1 MPPILIRD
9 HAVGHR
15 DYVRGLTGL
24 RGFAALWVFLYHAW
38 VYAEPRLMTV
48 SLGSVTIDLTPLFS
62 TGWAGVDFFFVLSA
76 FLLAL
81 PFAHWACGEGD
92 YPSIPRYIGRRF
104 KRIFPAYWAQLA
116 VLLALAAFTSLYALP
131 PARDIAAHAAMF
143 FNLPPWWVK
152 PMNSVWWTL
161 PTEFLFYVLLVPLAL
176 LLKTHLSRV
185 FLVALIGAAWAYR
198 WWITMVVQPP
208 SLDRQIDLVG
218 NTLGYLDIFIIGTL
232 CAFLYVRHGRGPGR
246 RPHPGLLLALGILG
260 VGLVLY
266 SIHWLYGSYWS
277 GHVLLFVKN
286 TLIGV
291 SIASIIMAIL
301 LGSRLA
307 NLLLTNRLMMHL
319 GIISYSIYLW
329 HFPIVA
335 GLARWSFIAEYP
347 GYRLPLLLAISVP
360 VTWLVAWCSYRFVER
375 PFLVRRRG
383 ARAQPS

>member
-1 MPPILIRD
+1 MPAFLIRD

-48 SLGSVTIDLTPLFS
+48 TLGDVTLDLTPLFS

-81 PFAHWACGEGD
+81 PFAHWACGEAD

-116 VLLALAAFTSLYALP
+116 ILLLVAATTAFYAFPSRESL
-131 PARDIAAHAAMF
+131 AAHAVMY
-143 FNLPPWWVK
+143 FNLPPWWVS
-152 PMNSVWWTL
+152 PLNGVWWTL
-161 PTEFLFYVLLVPLAL
+161 PTEFLFYVLLVPLSV
-176 LLKTHLSRV
+176 LLKNRAARAVLLS
-185 FLVALIGAAWAYR
+185 LVALAWLYR
-198 WWITMVVQPP
+198 WWVVEAFGQTQPGRVF
-208 SLDRQIDLVG
+208 SLMG

-232 CAFLYVRHGRGPGR
+232 CAFLYVRRGRGPGR
-246 RPHPGLLLALGILG
+246 RPHPGLLLALGVLG
-260 VGLVLY
+260 VLLVLY
-266 SIHWLYGSYWS
+266 SIHWLYGYYWS
-277 GHVLLFVKN
+277 GHILLFLKN

-291 SIASIIMAIL
+291 SISAIIMSIL

-307 NLLLTNRLMMHL
+307 NGLLANRLMMHF

-329 HFPIVA
+329 HFPIVVA
-335 GLARWSFIAEYP
+335 LSKWSFIADYP
-347 GYRLPLLLAISVP
+347 GYRLPLLLAFSVP
-360 VTWLVAWCSYRFVER
+360 ATWLAAWCSYRFVER
-375 PFLVRRRG
+375 PFLVRRRKAG
-383 ARAQPS
+383 DQPS